1 MLWLVMLVV
10 AGLPCAVVVGLAS
23 FRRTSSLAVWLWSL
37 GLVVFGW
44 LAGSIIRGGADQPAP
59 TEDMQMRIS
68 LVMGIWIL
76 AFIVLFMVFV
86 ATALLLWAVPRTRH
100 VGRKAVRA
108 LTLLP
113 LGAVGGYLL
122 HVPRL

>member
-1 MLWLVMLVV
+1 MFWLVMLVV
-10 AGLPCAVVVGLAS
+10 AGFPCGVVAGLAS

-37 GLVVFGW
+37 GMVVFGW
-44 LAGSIIRGGADQPAP
+44 LAGSIIRGGVDQPAP

-68 LVMGIWIL
+68 LVMGIWIV
-76 AFIVLFMVFV
+76 AFMVLLMVFV
-86 ATALLLWAVPRTRH
+86 ATTLLLWAVPRTRQ
-100 VGRKAVRA
+100 VGRKTFRA